1 MKSGKDLSHTKEYQ
15 EVLRRIK
22 KLRKER
28 GIKTEDL
35 KCRDNSFNPSCYSFG
50 EAYNLVEVKLIPCH
64 ESFHPTWKSLQEN
77 FFLIELAYNYLV
89 YNSREGLKR

>member
-22 KLRKER
+22 ELRKKR

-35 KCRDNSFNPSCYSFG
+35 KCRDSSFEPSCCAFG
-50 EAYNLVEVKLIPCH
+50 EAYNLVEIKLIYGH
-64 ESFHPTWKSLQEN
+64 ESFHPTWESLRKD
-77 FFLIELAYNYLV
+77 FVLIELAYNYLV